1 MGKNIEIS
9 SRGLFTFLMCKKHF
23 DVDISNC
30 EEFTC
35 MKSMSSVVE
44 HTCGAL
50 GNTYECCTS
59 FGNMTT
65 ISTSMDRLPCL
76 NIGDDGS

>member
-1 MGKNIEIS
+1 M
-9 SRGLFTFLMCKKHF
+9 R
-23 DVDISNC
+23 
-30 EEFTC
+30 
-35 MKSMSSVVE
+35 SMSLVVE

-50 GNTYECCTS
+50 ENTYECCTS

-76 NIGDDGS
+76 NTGDNGSYYFLKVLAW

>member
-1 MGKNIEIS
+1 
-9 SRGLFTFLMCKKHF
+9 MCSKHF
-23 DVDISNC
+23 DVDIGNC
-30 EEFTC
+30 EELTC
-35 MKSMSSVVE
+35 MRSMSSIVE
-44 HTCGAL
+44 CTCGAL

-76 NIGDDGS
+76 NIGDDGSYSFLKDHV